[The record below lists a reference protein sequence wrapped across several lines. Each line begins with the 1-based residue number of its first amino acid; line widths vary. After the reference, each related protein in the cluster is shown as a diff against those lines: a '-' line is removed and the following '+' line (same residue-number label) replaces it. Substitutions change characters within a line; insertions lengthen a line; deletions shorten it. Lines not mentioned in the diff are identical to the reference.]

1 MQENT
6 YQAGLAA
13 LEKGDLDEAINCF
26 MAAYQAKK
34 TFKVNYLLFET
45 LEKAERYDNAAQI
58 ADDYVTDY
66 LKDEAKFL
74 EYVKVMVL
82 AGQIRKIEMTLELVQ
97 AFFSEPQTKRLQVQF
112 EKTLAEVRSK
122 EEIET
127 LKKQFKYLGAND
139 VIGQREVFEK
149 TKSLTIKEFEEISQG
164 PLLDPDVHVLLRS
177 AILDELRYLGSEREV
192 EYLSFTKEVRSFIPA
207 ALKELND
214 YLMYQRLTQ
223 LLATDSA
230 ITPDLKEAA
239 LAEMTLKLQL
249 LYPQL
254 TRPFPEPEKL
264 YRVLMDR
271 PDEDEKEKEFAA
283 ELEKSLQAWE
293 I

>member
-6 YQAGLAA
+6 YQASLAA

-26 MAAYQAKK
+26 MATYQAKK

-112 EKTLAEVRSK
+112 EKTLAEVRSQ

-149 TKSLTIKEFEEISQG
+149 TKSLTIKEFEELSQG

-207 ALKELND
+207 ALKELTD

>member
-13 LEKGDLDEAINCF
+13 LGKGDLDEAINCF
-26 MAAYQAKK
+26 MATYQAKK

-112 EKTLAEVRSK
+112 EKTLAEVRSQ

-149 TKSLTIKEFEEISQG
+149 TKSLTIKEFEELSQG

-192 EYLSFTKEVRSFIPA
+192 EYLSFTNEVRSFIPA
-207 ALKELND
+207 ALKELTD

>member
-26 MAAYQAKK
+26 MATYQAKK

-112 EKTLAEVRSK
+112 EKTLAEVRSQ

-149 TKSLTIKEFEEISQG
+149 TKSLTIKEFEELSQG

-177 AILDELRYLGSEREV
+177 AILDELRYLGSEREG
-192 EYLSFTKEVRSFIPA
+192 I
-207 ALKELND
+207 D
-214 YLMYQRLTQ
+214 
-223 LLATDSA
+223 DSA
-230 ITPDLKEAA
+230 SGNVAEKVASLVKASNDLAGAISFNE
-239 LAEMTLKLQL
+239 QNN
-249 LYPQL
+249 
-254 TRPFPEPEKL
+254 
-264 YRVLMDR
+264 
-271 PDEDEKEKEFAA
+271 
-283 ELEKSLQAWE
+283 

>member
-26 MAAYQAKK
+26 MATYQAKK

-97 AFFSEPQTKRLQVQF
+97 AFFSEPQTKQLQVQF
-112 EKTLAEVRSK
+112 EKTLAEVRSQ

-149 TKSLTIKEFEEISQG
+149 TKSLTIKEFEELSQG

-207 ALKELND
+207 ALKELTD

>member
-13 LEKGDLDEAINCF
+13 LEKGDLVEAINCF
-26 MAAYQAKK
+26 MATYQAKK

-112 EKTLAEVRSK
+112 EKTLAEVRSQ

-149 TKSLTIKEFEEISQG
+149 TKSLTIKEFEELSQG

-207 ALKELND
+207 ALKELTD

>member
-13 LEKGDLDEAINCF
+13 LEKGDLVEAINCF
-26 MAAYQAKK
+26 MATYQAKK

-112 EKTLAEVRSK
+112 EKTLAEVRSQ

-149 TKSLTIKEFEEISQG
+149 TKSLTIKEFEELSQG

-192 EYLSFTKEVRSFIPA
+192 EYLSFTKEVSSFIPA
-207 ALKELND
+207 ALKELTD

-283 ELEKSLQAWE
+283 ELEKNLQAWE

>member
-13 LEKGDLDEAINCF
+13 LEKGDLVEAINCF
-26 MAAYQAKK
+26 MATYQAKK

-112 EKTLAEVRSK
+112 EKTLAEVRSQ

-149 TKSLTIKEFEEISQG
+149 TKSLTIKEFEELSQG

-192 EYLSFTKEVRSFIPA
+192 EYLSFTKEVSSFIPA
-207 ALKELND
+207 ALKELTD

-264 YRVLMDR
+264 YRVLMDL

-283 ELEKSLQAWE
+283 ELEKNLQAWE

>member
-13 LEKGDLDEAINCF
+13 LEKGDLVEAINCF
-26 MAAYQAKK
+26 MATYQAKK

-112 EKTLAEVRSK
+112 EKTLAEVRSQ

-149 TKSLTIKEFEEISQG
+149 TKSLTIKEFEELSQG

-207 ALKELND
+207 ALKELTD

-264 YRVLMDR
+264 YRVLMDL

-283 ELEKSLQAWE
+283 ELEKNLQAWE

>member
-26 MAAYQAKK
+26 MATYQAKK

-45 LEKAERYDNAAQI
+45 LEKAERYDNATQI

-112 EKTLAEVRSK
+112 EKTLAEVRSQ

-149 TKSLTIKEFEEISQG
+149 TKSLTIKEFEELSQG

-207 ALKELND
+207 ALKELTD